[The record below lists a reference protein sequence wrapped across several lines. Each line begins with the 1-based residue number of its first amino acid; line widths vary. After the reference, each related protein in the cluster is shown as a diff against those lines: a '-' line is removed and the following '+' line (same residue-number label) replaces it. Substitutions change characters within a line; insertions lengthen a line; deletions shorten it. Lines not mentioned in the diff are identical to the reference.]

1 MCRSEGL
8 LNSTWFI
15 KQIHHLISIISHST
29 YGTQI
34 AYQISWYQF
43 HFLFNSLQN
52 LGIILCVCVCVCVYT
67 VTLAKICFRRNL
79 RIYMHVYI
87 YICMCVS
94 TSINYLLIIHLSSD
108 VVGPLSV
115 SLFSFP

>member
-52 LGIILCVCVCVCVYT
+52 LGIILCVCVCVCVHSYLGKDLFQEELEDIHAC
-67 VTLAKICFRRNL
+67 VY
-79 RIYMHVYI
+79 IYMHV
-87 YICMCVS
+87 C
-94 TSINYLLIIHLSSD
+94 IHLY
-108 VVGPLSV
+108 
-115 SLFSFP
+115 